1 LGSAAIVVLVI
12 VILVVI
18 LVAIGWLSLGFNMQ
32 FAKKDS
38 KPFIADPLI
47 INQSDH
53 KAFGQF
59 PPNNTASAPVPAPV
73 SPTIVNTPTPT
84 APNPNFQYLP
94 QKAYVQAYGP
104 EIGIP
109 NSGGILQGVP
119 VVQPAPVVQQAA
131 PANNGFDIGSIMAM
145 VTAAGAGL
153 FAKMTGDKAKKTEA
167 VSKETMGATLDNKEL
182 IKEIAR
188 VMYQMNPEKANQI
201 TDAPSIKLETLKE
214 NTDEFRDK
222 VAKA

>member
-1 LGSAAIVVLVI
+1 LGSAAVVVLVI

-18 LVAIGWLSLGFNMQ
+18 LVAIGWLSLGFNIQ
-32 FAKKDS
+32 FAK
-38 KPFIADPLI
+38 
-47 INQSDH
+47 
-53 KAFGQF
+53 GQNVSVPKTVV
-59 PPNNTASAPVPAPV
+59 PPPV

-109 NSGGILQGVP
+109 SSGGILQGVP
-119 VVQPAPVVQQAA
+119 VVQPAPVVQQEAQ
-131 PANNGFDIGSIMAM
+131 PAQSAGFDIGSIMAI
-145 VTAAGAGL
+145 VTAAGAAL
-153 FAKMTGDKAKKTEA
+153 FSKMTGDKAKKTEGVA
-167 VSKETMGATLDNKEL
+167 KETMGATLDNKEL
-182 IKEIAR
+182 IKEVAR

-214 NTDEFRDK
+214 DTDEFRDK

>member
-1 LGSAAIVVLVI
+1 MGAAAIILVI
-12 VILVVI
+12 LIIIIV
-18 LVAIGWLSLGFNMQ
+18 LVAIGWLSLGFNIQ
-32 FAKKDS
+32 FAK
-38 KPFIADPLI
+38 
-47 INQSDH
+47 
-53 KAFGQF
+53 GQNVSVPKTVV
-59 PPNNTASAPVPAPV
+59 PPPV

-109 NSGGILQGVP
+109 TSGGQLQGVP
-119 VVQPAPVVQQAA
+119 VIQPAPVVQQQA
-131 PANNGFDIGSIMAM
+131 PAANNGFDIGSIMAM
-145 VTAAGAGL
+145 VVAAGSGL
-153 FAKMTGDKAKKTEA
+153 FAKMAGDKAKKTEA

-182 IKEIAR
+182 IREVAR
-188 VMYQMNPEKANQI
+188 VMYQMNPDKANQI

-214 NTDEFRDK
+214 DTEEFRDK